1 MTKMNTHKLVR
12 GRWIIPGADDAVL
25 IDGAVLV
32 QGGDIAAVD
41 DWRTLREKYPD
52 AEVVG
57 SRNMAVLP
65 GLINAHHH
73 SKGVSTIQQ
82 GIPDMLLEPWI
93 LSHRRARKGDA
104 HLETLLSAAE
114 QLRSGVTCVVNVLNA
129 RGDADTYARTVRE
142 TMRGYDRSGMR
153 AVTAAGFTT
162 QSYLVSGAGEDDRFI
177 ESLPEP
183 LRPYARMMIP
193 GDDRITEDE
202 YFEVMEGIWQ
212 DYHDHPRVG
221 LWFGPPGPQW
231 VSDAFMMRIAEHAE
245 RWDAGIQTHVDES
258 IYEMI
263 HGPRFYGKHTMLH
276 LNDLGV
282 LSPRFSIAHGVWL
295 TQEEIDVMAKTGAS
309 VSHNPSSN
317 LRLRAGIAPLN
328 GLTEAGVNV
337 ALGMDGT
344 TLDEDEDMFSEMRL
358 AMRLHGT
365 PKLGEPAPAAADI
378 FAIATRGG
386 AKLLRQEGRL
396 GRIASGH
403 AADLVLINLDRVT
416 WPWIAPE
423 ADPRDLVLYRARA
436 GDVDTVLVDGEIVLR
451 DRMPTRFDLQDVGRE
466 LAERLDAEPYPQ
478 ANAEMVAHLLPHLE
492 AWYAQWQI
500 PDLEP
505 WIKYN
510 SRR

>member
-1 MTKMNTHKLVR
+1 MNTPKLVR

-25 IDGAVLV
+25 VDGAVLV

-57 SRNMAVLP
+57 SENMVVLP

-73 SKGVSTIQQ
+73 SKGISTIQH
-82 GIPDMLLEPWI
+82 GVADMLLEPWI
-93 LSHRRARKGDA
+93 LSLRRTRHGDP
-104 HLETLLSAAE
+104 HLEALLSAAE
-114 QLRSGVTCVVNVLNA
+114 QLRSGVTAVVNVLNTG
-129 RGDADTYARTVRE
+129 GDAEAFSETVRE

-153 AVTAAGFTT
+153 SVTAAGITT
-162 QSYLVSGAGEDDRFI
+162 QSYLVSGAGEDERFI
-177 ESLPEP
+177 EFLPEP
-183 LRPYARMMIP
+183 VRPYARKMLP
-193 GDDRITEDE
+193 QDDHITEDE
-202 YFEVMEGIWQ
+202 YFEVMESIWQ
-212 DYHDHPRVG
+212 EYRDHTRVG

-245 RWDAGIQTHVDES
+245 RLDMGIQTHVDES

-276 LNDLGV
+276 LNDLGI

-295 TQEEIDVMAKTGAS
+295 TEEEIAVIAKTGVS

-317 LRLRAGIAPLN
+317 LRLRAGIAPFN
-328 GLTEAGVNV
+328 GLVESGVNV

-344 TLDEDEDMFSEMRL
+344 TLNEDEDIFTEMRL

-365 PKLGEPAPAAADI
+365 PILGESAPTAADI

-386 AKLLRQEGRL
+386 AKLMRQEERL
-396 GRIASGH
+396 GRIASGY

-423 ADPRDLVLYRARA
+423 ADPRDLVLFRAHA
-436 GDVDTVLVDGEIVLR
+436 SDVDTVLVDGEVVLR
-451 DRMPTRFDLQDVGRE
+451 DSMPTRFDLQEVGRG

-478 ANAEMVAHLLPHLE
+478 TKAEMVTQLLPHLE
-492 AWYAQWQI
+492 AWYERWQV
-500 PDLEP
+500 PALEP
-505 WIKYN
+505 WIRYN